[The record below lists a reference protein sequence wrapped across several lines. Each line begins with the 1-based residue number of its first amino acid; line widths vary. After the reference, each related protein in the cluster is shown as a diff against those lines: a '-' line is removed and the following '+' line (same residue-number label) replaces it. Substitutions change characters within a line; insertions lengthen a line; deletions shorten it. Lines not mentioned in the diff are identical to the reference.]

1 MIRAANVR
9 PTVSA
14 RTYVYGLH
22 AYNKMPLGP
31 LGCRVQCFVGPDNR
45 LSFEAHST
53 KAHYLRTSSNH
64 YRCQEVLVT
73 ETKATRITDTLVFHH
88 ENITNP
94 SVLKADAIVTAASEL
109 TTAIKGNMK
118 EAVTKLDLKELE
130 RLAQIFEAATKKV
143 SKANA
148 GSPRV
153 VNDDAEAPPPLQRV
167 EDEDEDDTSE
177 GGHGHR

>member
-1 MIRAANVR
+1 
-9 PTVSA
+9 
-14 RTYVYGLH
+14 
-22 AYNKMPLGP
+22 
-31 LGCRVQCFVGPDNR
+31 
-45 LSFEAHST
+45 
-53 KAHYLRTSSNH
+53 
-64 YRCQEVLVT
+64 
-73 ETKATRITDTLVFHH
+73 
-88 ENITNP
+88 
-94 SVLKADAIVTAASEL
+94 LKADAIVTAASEL

>member
-1 MIRAANVR
+1 MEMSLNMIRAANVR

-73 ETKATRITDTLVFHH
+73 ETKAT
-88 ENITNP
+88 
-94 SVLKADAIVTAASEL
+94 
-109 TTAIKGNMK
+109 
-118 EAVTKLDLKELE
+118 
-130 RLAQIFEAATKKV
+130 
-143 SKANA
+143 
-148 GSPRV
+148 
-153 VNDDAEAPPPLQRV
+153 
-167 EDEDEDDTSE
+167 
-177 GGHGHR
+177 